1 VRIERIDRAGD
12 PRLDGYRDVQDPRW
26 LRERGMFLAEG
37 RKLVAA
43 LIRARDFA
51 TRSVLATDVAI
62 EALRHALG
70 ELPDE
75 TPVYCVSRDVM
86 QQVSGVRFH
95 QGCVAAG
102 EPHGVPSLDKLIG
115 ACGER
120 ARVVVL
126 ERVSDPDNVGSIFR
140 SARAF
145 GVDAVLLSPGCASPL
160 YRKAIR
166 TSMGATLSLAFCAAD
181 PWPEALG
188 ALRRAGFALL
198 ALTPD
203 GDLDVEGLA
212 GKGLPARAA
221 LVFGTEG
228 DGISKQVRALAD
240 ERVRIAID
248 PESDSLNVANAAAIA
263 LHRLCPPAEG

>member
-1 VRIERIDRAGD
+1 MRIESIDRADD

-26 LRERGMFLAEG
+26 LRERGVFLAEG

-43 LIRARDFA
+43 LARARGFA

-62 EALRHALG
+62 EALRHVLI
-70 ELPDE
+70 ELSDE

-102 EPHGVPSLDKLIG
+102 EPRAAPSLDKLLG
-115 ACGER
+115 ACGDR
-120 ARVVVL
+120 SRLVVL

-145 GVDAVLLSPGCASPL
+145 GADGVLLSPGCASPL

-166 TSMGATLSLAFCAAD
+166 TSMGATLSLTFCAAD
-181 PWPEALG
+181 PWPDALG

-203 GDLDVEGLA
+203 GDVDVDALAEG
-212 GKGLPARAA
+212 GLPARAA
-221 LVFGTEG
+221 LIFGTEG
-228 DGISKQVRALAD
+228 DGISEEVRALAD
-240 ERVRIAID
+240 ERVRIAIER
-248 PESDSLNVANAAAIA
+248 ESDSLNVANAAAIA
-263 LHRLCPPAEG
+263 LHRLCPPTEG

>member
-1 VRIERIDRAGD
+1 MRIETIDRADD
-12 PRLDGYRDVQDPRW
+12 PPLDGYRDVQDPRW
-26 LRERGMFLAEG
+26 LRERGVFLAEG

-43 LIRARDFA
+43 LLRARDFA

-62 EALRHALG
+62 EALRHVLD

-102 EPHGVPSLDKLIG
+102 EPRTAPSLDKLLG
-115 ACGER
+115 ACGDR
-120 ARVVVL
+120 ARLVVL

-145 GVDAVLLSPGCASPL
+145 GVNGVLLSPGCASPL

-181 PWPEALG
+181 PWPDALG
-188 ALRRAGFALL
+188 ELRRAGFALL

-203 GDLDVEGLA
+203 GDVDVDGLA
-212 GKGLPARAA
+212 EAGLPARAA
-221 LVFGTEG
+221 LIFGTEG
-228 DGISKQVRALAD
+228 GGISEEVRAIAD
-240 ERVRIAID
+240 ERVRIAIER
-248 PESDSLNVANAAAIA
+248 ESDSLNVANAAAIA
-263 LHRLCPPAEG
+263 LHRLSPPAQN

>member
-1 VRIERIDRAGD
+1 MRIETLGRADD

-26 LRERGMFLAEG
+26 LRERGVFLAEG

-43 LIRARDFA
+43 LVRARDFA
-51 TRSVLATDVAI
+51 TRSVLATDTAI
-62 EALRHALG
+62 EALRHVLD
-70 ELPDE
+70 ELPEE

-86 QQVSGVRFH
+86 RQVSGVRFH

-102 EPHGVPSLDKLIG
+102 EPRPALSLDKLLG
-115 ACGER
+115 ACGDR
-120 ARVVVL
+120 ARLVVL

-145 GVDAVLLSPGCASPL
+145 GVAGVLLSPGCASPL

-166 TSMGATLSLAFCAAD
+166 TSMGATLSLPFCELE

-188 ALRRAGFALL
+188 ELRRAGFALL

-203 GDLDVEGLA
+203 GDLDVDGLA
-212 GKGLPARAA
+212 ERGLPLRAA

-228 DGISKQVRALAD
+228 DGLTEEARALAD

-248 PESDSLNVANAAAIA
+248 PESDSLNVSNAAAIA